1 MTIKRRVI
9 KGSSIWPDEDV
20 MRFYS
25 RQEVINKA
33 KDHAV
38 QLWKLL
44 VEKLGARLAKKI
56 MNEIMGDKKPG
67 PRQTDEQKALNK
79 FIRDRISAS
88 DSDQSDEQI
97 AKRILA
103 IEPQYLRRNPFTR
116 DDLRD
121 MTRRAFGIDVP
132 DDILRDEL
140 RDQSAIEVV
149 SRKFMKMTL
158 AEYPNSQG
166 RPVGKGLAAF
176 EKQVRRI
183 RREMIEEGSLLQDYA
198 PKPYH
203 RG

>member
-9 KGSSIWPDEDV
+9 KGSSMWPSEDIV
-20 MRFYS
+20 RFYS

-33 KDHAV
+33 KHHAA

-44 VEKLGARLAKKI
+44 VEKLGARLAREI
-56 MNEIMGDKKPG
+56 MHEIMGDKKPG

-79 FIRDRISAS
+79 FIRDHISAS

-97 AKRILA
+97 AKRILKG
-103 IEPQYLRRNPFTR
+103 EPHYLQRNPFTI

-121 MTRRAFGIDVP
+121 MAKRIGIDVH
-132 DDILRDEL
+132 DDDLRDEL
-140 RDQSAIEVV
+140 RDQSAVDVV

-158 AEYPNSQG
+158 NEYPKSQG
-166 RPVGKGLAAF
+166 RRVGKGLAAL
-176 EKQVRRI
+176 EKQVGGI
-183 RREMIEEGSLLQDYA
+183 RRKMIEEGSLPKAYA
-198 PKPYH
+198 PRPYR